1 MFGKVGI
8 VIMAYGTP
16 EREEEV
22 EPYLKDIFKGKEVPK
37 AVLQKTIERYR
48 KIGFSP
54 LNKITLK
61 QSALLQKDLSARG
74 FNVAVTVGMKHWTP
88 SIKTAIETLKKD
100 NIDLLVGILMH
111 PFSSKMGSKEYE
123 EIFDESSNGMK
134 RSFIA
139 NWYQYEKLYDAWNQ
153 NMKEA
158 INSFD
163 GSGFYTIFT
172 SHGLPA
178 SVEDREYK
186 KELWEFSAKLADKA
200 GVKEFCLA
208 YQNGEHRDWYR
219 PEVNEKLEELKEEG
233 VKNVLIAPIGYIS
246 ESLETLYDIDL
257 EYSETASKLGITLRR
272 VKCLDYSSLLI
283 SAISDAIADNTDKNL

>member
-16 EREEEV
+16 EKEEEV

-163 GSGFYTIFT
+163 SSGFYTIFT

>member
-61 QSALLQKDLSARG
+61 QSALLQKDLSAKG

-111 PFSSKMGSKEYE
+111 PFSSKMGSKEYG

-134 RSFIA
+134 RSFID

-178 SVEDREYK
+178 SVEDGEYK
-186 KELWEFSAKLADKA
+186 KELGEFSAKLANKA
-200 GVKEFCLA
+200 GIKEFCLA
-208 YQNGEHRDWYR
+208 YQNGEHRDWYK

>member
-16 EREEEV
+16 EKEEEV

-178 SVEDREYK
+178 SAEDGEYK

>member
-111 PFSSKMGSKEYE
+111 PFSSKMGSKEYG

-163 GSGFYTIFT
+163 SSGFYTIFT

>member
-163 GSGFYTIFT
+163 GRGFYTIFT